1 MVRYS
6 LGSMISGLNGPISQ
20 LPLAQATLSPP
31 LWRNMSTSSSQA
43 VLWFHLAIV
52 LGYQTFFFGLL
63 DDAKQELKT
72 LQHENPESKI
82 VLRFLQQLET
92 RGLVNQR

>member
-1 MVRYS
+1 MVQYS

-43 VLWFHLAIV
+43 VMWFHLAIV
-52 LGYQTFFFGLL
+52 WATKHSFCRKLL
-63 DDAKQELKT
+63 LIKEDHAGCSGSIDTVFETHT
-72 LQHENPESKI
+72 LRED
-82 VLRFLQQLET
+82 
-92 RGLVNQR
+92 